1 MNQYFD
7 YGSNRTAMPLY
18 VYYMKKDMVFEEG
31 YNSTKYGKT
40 YYDGYGYNYYYGGY
54 GYYEY
59 AINDKN
65 PEDNILMGI
74 IFGVGFMSC
83 FTITALAVNCY
94 YSSQQE
100 EEERKQK

>member
-1 MNQYFD
+1 
-7 YGSNRTAMPLY
+7 MPLY
-18 VYYMKKDMVFEEG
+18 VYYMKKGMYFENG
-31 YNSTKYGKT
+31 YNSTMYGKT

-65 PEDNILMGI
+65 PEDNIIYGI

-83 FTITALAVNCY
+83 FTLTALSVNCY
-94 YSSQQE
+94 YSSQAE
-100 EEERKQK
+100 EEER